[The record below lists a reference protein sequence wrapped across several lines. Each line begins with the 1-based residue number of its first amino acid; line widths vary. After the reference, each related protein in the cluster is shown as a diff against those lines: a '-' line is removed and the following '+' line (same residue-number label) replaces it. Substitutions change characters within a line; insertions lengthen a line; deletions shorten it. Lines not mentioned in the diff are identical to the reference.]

1 MYCKHCGTELLD
13 GQNFCANCGAQ
24 VECPKPENKKPAN
37 AGLNVGMLVWS
48 ILGIALCN
56 SPFSIPALVM
66 TILASVSTPEEA
78 SKKISIA
85 RTFNIVSIIYGIVN
99 ILAAMFVWFIYYVI
113 FMTMLFG
120 Y

>member
-1 MYCKHCGTELLD
+1 MYCRHCGTELLD
-13 GQNFCANCGAQ
+13 GQNFCANCGTQ
-24 VECPKPENKKPAN
+24 VSCPKPENKKPAN

-48 ILGIALCN
+48 ILGIALCG

-66 TILASVSTPEEA
+66 TILASVSAPEEA

-85 RTFNIVSIIYGIVN
+85 RKFNIVSIVYGIVN
-99 ILAAMFVWFIYYVI
+99 VIVASLVWLIYYVI